1 MHCKNFIILLWAGIY
16 IVGVTQ
22 LMGGTRKC
30 NKYIP
35 MGTDFTT
42 ATDKFQE
49 LSDMLGR
56 HQVGSGRSR
65 FSCGY
70 ASAEDTSYY
79 G

>member
-1 MHCKNFIILLWAGIY
+1 MILLWAGIY
-16 IVGVTQ
+16 ILGVTQ
-22 LMGGTRKC
+22 LMGSTRKY
-30 NKYIP
+30 NKYIS

-42 ATDKFQE
+42 AEDKCHK

-70 ASAEDTSYY
+70 ASAEDASYY